1 MVYVIKFVNFNFINQ
16 NMKKLYSALLIT
28 FFLLFFCS
36 WVYAQ
41 RMQVTAIP
49 GNPVDPSLVI
59 FQYDDSGNQI
69 YRGSNCTNCCAT
81 CRPGEE
87 SSNTLADMVANMIQ
101 AAPVPVKTDLTVLWD
116 LSIRDFIVSIDLLPY
131 NAFNITES
139 VSIRSLNTNSY
150 IFRMS
155 HLPYGV
161 YYLKFNLSDG
171 SIYTR
176 TVTKN

>member
-1 MVYVIKFVNFNFINQ
+1 
-16 NMKKLYSALLIT
+16 MKKTLSFSFL
-28 FFLLFFCS
+28 LLFFS
-36 WVYAQ
+36 TWMYTQ

-49 GNPVDPSLVI
+49 SNPVDPSLVI
-59 FQYDDSGNQI
+59 FRYDDSGNQI
-69 YRGSNCTNCCAT
+69 YRGPELCTNCCAT

-87 SSNTLADMVANMIQ
+87 SPSTLADMVANKIQ

-171 SIYTR
+171 SVYTR

>member
-1 MVYVIKFVNFNFINQ
+1 
-16 NMKKLYSALLIT
+16 MKKKLFSSLFF
-28 FFLLFFCS
+28 FFLTS
-36 WVYAQ
+36 SVYSQNVQTLA
-41 RMQVTAIP
+41 VP
-49 GNPVDPSLVI
+49 PNPVDPSLVI
-59 FQYDDSGNQI
+59 FRYDDSGNQI
-69 YRGSNCTNCCAT
+69 YRGPDCTNCCST

-87 SSNTLADMVANMIQ
+87 EVSNIADMIANKIQ
-101 AAPVPVKTDLTVLWD
+101 AAPVPVKIDLTVFWD

-131 NAFNITES
+131 NAFNIAES

-171 SIYTR
+171 SVYTR

>member
-1 MVYVIKFVNFNFINQ
+1 
-16 NMKKLYSALLIT
+16 MKKILLSLSCIGFSLYYSQKIKA
-28 FFLLFFCS
+28 
-36 WVYAQ
+36 VA
-41 RMQVTAIP
+41 AP

-59 FQYDDSGNQI
+59 FRYDDAGNQI
-69 YRGSNCTNCCAT
+69 FRGPDGIVCNT

-87 SSNTLADMVANMIQ
+87 TQSTLADQVANKIT
-101 AAPVPVKTDLTVLWD
+101 AAPVPVKNDLPVIWD

-139 VSIRSLNTNSY
+139 VSIKSLNTNSY
-150 IFRMS
+150 LFRMS

-171 SIYTR
+171 SVYTR

>member
-1 MVYVIKFVNFNFINQ
+1 
-16 NMKKLYSALLIT
+16 MKKLYSALLIT
-28 FFLLFFCS
+28 FVLLFFSS
-36 WVYAQ
+36 WIHAQ
-41 RMQVTAIP
+41 SQKIP
-49 GNPVDPSLVI
+49 ISPGDPSIVL
-59 FQYDDSGNQI
+59 FRYDDSGNQI
-69 YRGSNCTNCCAT
+69 FRGPEGMVCTNC
-81 CRPGEE
+81 RLGEE
-87 SSNTLADMVANMIQ
+87 PISTLSDQIANKIQ

-116 LSIRDFIVSIDLLPY
+116 LSIRDFIVTIDLLPY

-171 SIYTR
+171 SVYTR

>member
-1 MVYVIKFVNFNFINQ
+1 
-16 NMKKLYSALLIT
+16 MKKLYSALLIP
-28 FFLLFFCS
+28 FSLLFFSS
-36 WVYAQ
+36 WIDAQ
-41 RMQVTAIP
+41 SQKIP
-49 GNPVDPSLVI
+49 ISPGDPSIVL
-59 FQYDDSGNQI
+59 FRYDDSGNQI
-69 YRGSNCTNCCAT
+69 FRGPDGIVCNT

-87 SSNTLADMVANMIQ
+87 NTSTLADQVANQIQ

>member
-1 MVYVIKFVNFNFINQ
+1 
-16 NMKKLYSALLIT
+16 MKKILFSFLY
-28 FFLLFFCS
+28 FFFFQSFLFS
-36 WVYAQ
+36 Q
-41 RMQVTAIP
+41 IMETAIP
-49 GNPVDPSLVI
+49 LRSPDPALVL
-59 FQYDDSGNQI
+59 FGYDDSGNQI
-69 YRGSNCTNCCAT
+69 FRGPSGIVCNT
-81 CRPGEE
+81 CRPEE
-87 SSNTLADMVANMIQ
+87 QINTTLADLVANKIQ

-171 SIYTR
+171 SVYTR

>member
-1 MVYVIKFVNFNFINQ
+1 
-16 NMKKLYSALLIT
+16 MKKLYSALLIT
-28 FFLLFFCS
+28 FFLMFFSS

-59 FQYDDSGNQI
+59 FSYDDSGNQI
-69 YRGSNCTNCCAT
+69 RRGPELCMNCCAT

-87 SSNTLADMVANMIQ
+87 SPSTLADLVANKIQ

>member
-1 MVYVIKFVNFNFINQ
+1 MKEIF
-16 NMKKLYSALLIT
+16 MKKTLSLS
-28 FFLLFFCS
+28 FLLLLFSSC
-36 WVYAQ
+36 VYSQFAKILSQ
-41 RMQVTAIP
+41 
-49 GNPVDPSLVI
+49 GDPSIVL
-59 FQYDDSGNQI
+59 FGYDESGNQI
-69 YRGSNCTNCCAT
+69 FRGPSGNVCNT

-87 SSNTLADMVANMIQ
+87 INTTLANQVANKIQ
-101 AAPVPVKTDLTVLWD
+101 AVPVPVKTDLTVLWD

-139 VSIRSLNTNSY
+139 INIRSLATNSY

-171 SIYTR
+171 SVYTR

>member
-1 MVYVIKFVNFNFINQ
+1 
-16 NMKKLYSALLIT
+16 MKKTLSFSFLLLLFSSCLYSQLAKT
-28 FFLLFFCS
+28 PS
-36 WVYAQ
+36 S
-41 RMQVTAIP
+41 
-49 GNPVDPSLVI
+49 GNPSIVL
-59 FQYDDSGNQI
+59 FRYDDSGNQI
-69 YRGSNCTNCCAT
+69 FRGPERIVCIS

-87 SSNTLADMVANMIQ
+87 PTSTLANQIANKIQ
-101 AAPVPVKTDLTVLWD
+101 AAPVPVKTDLNVLWD
-116 LSIRDFIVSIDLLPY
+116 LSIKDFIVSIDLLPY

-139 VSIRSLNTNSY
+139 VSIKLLNTNSY

-171 SIYTR
+171 SVYTR

>member
-1 MVYVIKFVNFNFINQ
+1 
-16 NMKKLYSALLIT
+16 MKKYLFS
-28 FFLLFFCS
+28 FLCFFCFQS
-36 WVYAQ
+36 FFYSQSIKIA
-41 RMQVTAIP
+41 AAP

-59 FQYDDSGNQI
+59 FSYDDSGNQI
-69 YRGSNCTNCCAT
+69 FRGPDGIVCST

-87 SSNTLADMVANMIQ
+87 NTSTLADQVANQIQ

-116 LSIRDFIVSIDLLPY
+116 LSIRDFIISIDLLPY

-139 VSIRSLNTNSY
+139 VNIRLLSTNSY